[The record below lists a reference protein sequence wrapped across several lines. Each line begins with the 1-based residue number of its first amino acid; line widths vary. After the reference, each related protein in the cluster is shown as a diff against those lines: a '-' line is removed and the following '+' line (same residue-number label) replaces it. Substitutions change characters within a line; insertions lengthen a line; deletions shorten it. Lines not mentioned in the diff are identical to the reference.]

1 MTNSAPPHERTR
13 RRLATAFQ
21 SLRADEAIDGC
32 RFGALAL
39 LRVLTTE
46 IDTTP
51 TSAAM
56 QKPGQL
62 SEVLETGSTEP
73 GYARSFPLQT

>member
-1 MTNSAPPHERTR
+1 MSKSAPHDRTSR
-13 RRLATAFQ
+13 WLATAFR
-21 SLRADEAIDGC
+21 SLRADEAIDGR
-32 RFGALAL
+32 RFPALAP

-46 IDTTP
+46 IGTTP

-73 GYARSFPLQT
+73 R